1 MNLLDNEKNEM
12 NYVLRKLENCIFNQK
27 DEEIKNKYIT
37 LKSQYYRQ
45 RESQKTLANLTKTY
59 LSTGLFLIV
68 LAVSLLVE
76 SGADTILLEILL
88 ASAGIVPI
96 VSAEETINMSK
107 KNKIE
112 LKQTINSIHDLEQLL
127 VRNTENK
134 EPEKLKYSYSFT
146 KKESI
151 ENKKESTENEKSNTL
166 VKTKKKQ

>member
-12 NYVLRKLENCIFNQK
+12 NYVLRKLENCILNQK

-76 SGADTILLEILL
+76 SGTDTIILQVLL
-88 ASAGIVPI
+88 AGTGIIPI
-96 VSAEETINMSK
+96 VSAEETINMFK

-112 LKQTINSIHDLEQLL
+112 LKQTINSIQALEQML

-151 ENKKESTENEKSNTL
+151 ENKKESIENEKSNTL

>member
-1 MNLLDNEKNEM
+1 MNLLDNEKNEI
-12 NYVLRKLENCIFNQK
+12 NYILRELEKNISNQE
-27 DEEIKNKYIT
+27 DEAIKNKYID

-45 RESQKTLANLTKTY
+45 RESQNTLDNLTKTY

-76 SGADTILLEILL
+76 SGADTIILQVLL
-88 ASAGIVPI
+88 AGTGIIPI

-112 LKQTINSIHDLEQLL
+112 LKQTINSIQALEQIL

-146 KKESI
+146 KKES
-151 ENKKESTENEKSNTL
+151 L
-166 VKTKKKQ
+166 CRFHAPVKG

>member
-12 NYVLRKLENCIFNQK
+12 NYVLRKLENCILNQK

-76 SGADTILLEILL
+76 SGADTIILQVLL
-88 ASAGIVPI
+88 AGTGIIPI
-96 VSAEETINMSK
+96 VSAEEIINMSK

-112 LKQTINSIHDLEQLL
+112 LKQTINSIQALEQIL

-151 ENKKESTENEKSNTL
+151 ENEKESIENEKSNTL

>member
-1 MNLLDNEKNEM
+1 MNLLDNEKNEI
-12 NYVLRKLENCIFNQK
+12 NYILRELEKNISNQE
-27 DEEIKNKYIT
+27 DEAIKNKYID
-37 LKSQYYRQ
+37 LKSQYYSQ
-45 RESQKTLANLTKTY
+45 RESQNTLANLTKTY

-76 SGADTILLEILL
+76 SGADTIILQVLL
-88 ASAGIVPI
+88 AGTGIIPI
-96 VSAEETINMSK
+96 VSAEEIINMSK

-112 LKQTINSIHDLEQLL
+112 LKQTINSIQALEQML

-134 EPEKLKYSYSFT
+134 EPEKLTYSYSFT

-151 ENKKESTENEKSNTL
+151 ENEKESIENQKSNTL